1 MSQSGGALKRLL
13 AILLP
18 LAQSFSADP
27 SDQRLSLP
35 NWLVNFPNA
44 NNVSMTASPLT
55 VDVSYNAPAE
65 LDPIVAHY
73 QVQMRTAGVKFTVTF
88 DGIGNTISASS
99 SDKSCTIR
107 ISEGET
113 GSRVRVS
120 CAPKS
125 EAAVSQRTFAAA
137 EVFQPPAIAPQPHL
151 KAVQP
156 APENGSAV
164 AEVKAD
170 LTAIQA
176 EIAESEKEDAKYTG
190 GLTKALTGSTIAILH
205 QTEAILEQK
214 LVSLKAGARPV
225 IVSAAT
231 NRTLAEVEE
240 QIATNQSKI
249 QRQEVE
255 ASRYSGGLVYALSLT
270 TLETLRQTQA
280 MLEQRRVSLKY
291 AF

>member
-1 MSQSGGALKRLL
+1 MKRLL
-13 AILLP
+13 AMLLP
-18 LAQSFSADP
+18 LAQCFAGGAP
-27 SDQRLSLP
+27 DQPLSLP
-35 NWLVNFPNA
+35 DWLGNFPQSS
-44 NNVSMTASPLT
+44 NVATTASPLT
-55 VDVSYNAPAE
+55 LDVSYNAPAE
-65 LDPIVAHY
+65 LDAIVAYY
-73 QVQMRTAGVKFTVTF
+73 QAKMRAAGVKFTVTF

-107 ISEGET
+107 IGVSEM

-125 EAAVSQRTFAAA
+125 EATASQRTFAEA
-137 EVFQPPAIAPQPHL
+137 EVFQAPAIGPEAQRQ
-151 KAVQP
+151 AVQP
-156 APENGSAV
+156 VPENTPA
-164 AEVKAD
+164 AAQVKAD
-170 LTAIQA
+170 LAAIQA
-176 EIAESEKEDAKYTG
+176 EITESEKEDAKYTG

-214 LVSLKAGARPV
+214 LVSLKAGVRPV

-255 ASRYSGGLVYALSLT
+255 ASRYSGGLVYAMSLA

>member
-1 MSQSGGALKRLL
+1 LSIA
-13 AILLP
+13 
-18 LAQSFSADP
+18 
-27 SDQRLSLP
+27 RLSLLTLALLP
-35 NWLVNFPNA
+35 VAQCFAVGPPDQPLSLPDWLGNFPKSSSVTA
-44 NNVSMTASPLT
+44 TASPLT
-55 VDVSYNAPAE
+55 LDVSYNAPAE
-65 LDPIVAHY
+65 TDAIVAHY
-73 QVQMRTAGVKFTVTF
+73 QAHLRAAGVKFTVTF
-88 DGIGNTISASS
+88 DGVGNTISASS
-99 SDKSCTIR
+99 SDKSCTVR

-120 CAPKS
+120 CTSQS
-125 EAAVSQRTFAAA
+125 EAAVSQRTFATA
-137 EVFQPPAIAPQPHL
+137 EVFQPSATAPEPQM

-156 APENGSAV
+156 TPENGFAV

-170 LTAIQA
+170 LSAIQA
-176 EIAESEKEDAKYTG
+176 EITESEKEDAKYVG

-225 IVSAAT
+225 IMSAAT
-231 NRTLAEVEE
+231 SRMLAEVEE

-255 ASRYSGGLVYALSLT
+255 ASRYSGGLVYAVSLA

>member
-1 MSQSGGALKRLL
+1 
-13 AILLP
+13 
-18 LAQSFSADP
+18 
-27 SDQRLSLP
+27 LSLP
-35 NWLVNFPNA
+35 DWLGNYPKSSGVTA
-44 NNVSMTASPLT
+44 TASRLT
-55 VDVSYNAPAE
+55 LDVFYNSPAE
-65 LDPIVAHY
+65 TDAIVAHY
-73 QVQMRTAGVKFTVTF
+73 QAQMRAAGVKFTVTF

-99 SDKSCTIR
+99 SDKSCTVR
-107 ISEGET
+107 ISDGET

-137 EVFQPPAIAPQPHL
+137 EVFQPSAIAPEPQL
-151 KAVQP
+151 KAGP
-156 APENGSAV
+156 PMPENGSAV

-170 LTAIQA
+170 LAAIQA
-176 EIAESEKEDAKYTG
+176 EITESEKEDAKYTG

-240 QIATNQSKI
+240 QIAMNQSKI

-255 ASRYSGGLVYALSLT
+255 AARYSGGLVYAMSLA